1 MAKKK
6 ATSKSAAASLSA
18 ETRILVL
25 HGPDEMQKREQLTS
39 LRAALE
45 KEHGE
50 IEAFNFDGRSAQL
63 ADVFDELRAYSLMM
77 TYKIVIVDDADQFVK
92 THRAALERYAEKPV
106 DHATLILRAGTWHK
120 GRLDKSI
127 EQVGAII
134 KCAGITPAEAVQWV
148 TKKAKSE
155 YKVQIDRPA
164 AQMLVDRLSTDLM
177 MLDTELGKLSLMV
190 DEENSTITTA
200 LVESTT
206 QKGSDEDAWAIQ
218 EAFLDGIVANRPG
231 MSVEKIHELID
242 LSGQPDVLVMYFVAD
257 LVRKFAVARS
267 MKLSGVSDADISKA
281 LKLWGPRQ
289 QKFFKALQ
297 MLGRKGGAIAKAFDK
312 AIEMDKRSKS
322 GFGDAMSNLENFCV
336 SLSGL

>member
-6 ATSKSAAASLSA
+6 ATSKSAISSLSA

-25 HGPDEMQKREQLTS
+25 HGQDEMQKRENLTA
-39 LRAALE
+39 LRSALE
-45 KEHGE
+45 KQHGE
-50 IEAFNFDGRSAQL
+50 IESFNFDGRSAQL
-63 ADVFDELRAYSLMM
+63 SDVFDELRAYSLMM

-92 THRAALERYAEKPV
+92 THRAALERYADSPV
-106 DHATLILRAGTWHK
+106 DHATLVLRAGTWHK

-127 EQVGAII
+127 EKMGAII
-134 KCAGITPAEAVQWV
+134 KCAGITPSEAMQWV
-148 TKKAKSE
+148 TKKSKAD
-155 YKVQIDRPA
+155 YKVQIEKPA
-164 AQMLVDRLSTDLM
+164 AQMLVDRLGTDLM

-190 DEENSTITTA
+190 SEENPTITVA

-218 EAFLDGIVANRPG
+218 EAFLDGIVANKPG
-231 MSVEKIHELID
+231 KSVEKIHELIN

-267 MKLSGVSDADISKA
+267 MKLAGTPDSEISKA

-297 MLGRKGGAIAKAFDK
+297 ILGRKRGAIAKAFDK

-322 GFGDAMSNLENFCV
+322 GLGNALSNLENFCV